1 MGNIICEVFDEY
13 VNQQIRKRQIVL
25 GLDISNNDSISQW
38 KFNNSTW
45 IRMVSSVDIS
55 SEKAAEIGLSNNYT
69 GPKLAENFILYN
81 GVSSVIGEGENI
93 SFNPSTNNQ
102 EYFIDNKAFSIKNTY
117 GFAGLNPDIRPM
129 PGIESVKV
137 GYINRGFLATVDI
150 ELTAYSKEQL
160 YIIDALFLHPGYTFL
175 LEWGH
180 TRYIDNNTGNIIHID
195 PDNLITTPFK
205 KILRPS
211 STDTQYTILNSIQN
225 EKSKRS
231 GNYDAFY
238 GVIKNFQY
246 SYQPN
251 GSYKITIKAVSQ
263 GDIIEDLKVNS
274 VDPDKVR
281 TQQQLQADE
290 QSRKQKLD
298 DLEKKYQE
306 ALKYQTN
313 GIIDPE
319 SKAIQ

>member
-137 GYINRGFLATVDI
+137 GYINRGFLANVDI
-150 ELTAYSKEQL
+150 ELTAYSREQL
-160 YIIDALFLHPGYTFL
+160 AIIDALFMHPGYTFL

-180 TRYIDNNTGNIIHID
+180 TRYIDNSTEEIIHVD
-195 PDNLITTPFK
+195 PDNLMTEPFTSVLK
-205 KILRPS
+205 SPNPS
-211 STDTQYTILNSIQN
+211 TQYSILDSIQK

-231 GNYDAFY
+231 ANYDGMF

-251 GSYKITIKAVSQ
+251 GSYKIIIKGVSQ
-263 GDIIEDLKVNS
+263 GDVAEGLKANTVNPTKTRS
-274 VDPDKVR
+274 A
-281 TQQQLQADE
+281 QQRLKDQ
-290 QSRKQKLD
+290 QSRD
-298 DLEKKYQE
+298 VR
-306 ALKYQTN
+306 
-313 GIIDPE
+313 
-319 SKAIQ
+319 